1 MTRKERFPPL
11 LARVTCLQQVINC
24 IAYVAGVERD
34 GGGEG
39 RKGGIRERGFSLFPI
54 ALFSPSPPPFLC
66 ACHAGYQLQW
76 MLLEMSL
83 PLLSRLRAVSL
94 LLKNLW
100 GSGISEYRDQRVV
113 RAPVPAS
120 WRQHNT
126 GALLLEYSNI
136 PLPHRFSNKISLEQ
150 KRYCLQSFC
159 YPSPNKSTVLYQNI
173 PF

>member
-1 MTRKERFPPL
+1 MTRKGKFPLL

-34 GGGEG
+34 EGQKRRDKGE
-39 RKGGIRERGFSLFPI
+39 RIFPFPYR
-54 ALFSPSPPPFLC
+54 AFLPLPSPPPFLC

-113 RAPVPAS
+113 RVPVPAS

-150 KRYCLQSFC
+150 KRDCSQSFC